1 MRFDKIDNIMLFGG
15 ARLLAD
21 FAAHLKKGR
30 WKAVVFS
37 SPRHLSEAVTDDGI
51 PLAGHLKALGVP
63 FYSSDD
69 INSDPRVAR
78 HLTRGTLGIAMGA
91 AWLFEKPFARRFD
104 GRLLDF
110 MGIRLPEYRGG
121 AHYTW
126 QILAGNRR
134 GACNL
139 QAIQGGRDTF
149 HLGPI
154 VKTREYAFPRS
165 CRIPLDY
172 FAHAVPQERAFLDR
186 FLKEVRAGR
195 DFKLRRLD
203 ESSASHFPFL
213 HTTTQGFV
221 DWSWNAEEIERFIR
235 AFDEPY
241 AGASTFL
248 GRRLLRL
255 KSVSRERTRE
265 DFHPFHAGLVYRRHE
280 GATFIAARGGAL
292 RVERILDEKGRDAS
306 AALRLGDRLT
316 TPASALEGAM
326 AFSAEYGA
334 RGVQRRK

>member
-1 MRFDKIDNIMLFGG
+1 MKFKDIDNIMLFGG

-21 FAAHLKKGR
+21 FAAHLKQARMKT
-30 WKAVVFS
+30 VVFS
-37 SPRHLSEAVTDDGI
+37 SPRHLEESVADDGTT
-51 PLAGHLKALGVP
+51 LAGHLKKLGVP

-78 HLTRGTLGIAMGA
+78 HLTPGTLGIAMGA

-126 QILAGNRR
+126 QILADNRR

-139 QAIQGGRDTF
+139 QVIEGGKDTF

-154 VKTREYAFPRS
+154 VKTRDYAFPRA

-172 FAHAVPQERAFLDR
+172 FASAVPQERAFLDQ

-203 ESSASHFPFL
+203 ESASSHYPFL
-213 HTTTQGFV
+213 HTKTQGFI
-221 DWSWNAEEIERFIR
+221 DWSWTAEEIERFIR

-248 GRRLLRL
+248 GRRRLHL
-255 KSVSRERTRE
+255 KSASLVRTHER
-265 DFHPFHAGLVYRRHE
+265 FHPFHAGLIYRLH
-280 GATFIAARGGAL
+280 GGGMFLAARGGAL
-292 RVERILDEKGRDAS
+292 RVGRALDEEGRDAL
-306 AALRLGDRLT
+306 AGLRIGDRLT
-316 TPASALEGAM
+316 TPAASLDNAM
-326 AFSAEYGA
+326 QYSAEYGA

>member
-1 MRFDKIDNIMLFGG
+1 MLFGG

-21 FAAHLKKGR
+21 FAAYLKKDR

-37 SPRHLSEAVTDDGI
+37 SLRHLNEAVTDEGVT
-51 PLAGHLKALGVP
+51 LADHLTKLGVP

-69 INSDPRVAR
+69 INTDPRVAR

-91 AWLFEKPFARRFD
+91 AWLFEKRFAQRFS

-139 QAIQGGRDTF
+139 QVIQGGRDTF

-154 VKTREYAFPRS
+154 IKTREYAFPPS

-172 FAHAVPQERAFLDR
+172 FAHAVPQERVFLGE
-186 FLKEVRAGR
+186 FLKEIRTVR
-195 DFKLRRLD
+195 DFKLRQLD
-203 ESSASHFPFL
+203 ESSSSHYPFL
-213 HTTTQGFV
+213 HTMTQGLI
-221 DWSWNAEEIERFIR
+221 DWRWNAEEIERFIR

-248 GRRLLRL
+248 RRRRLHL
-255 KSVSRERTRE
+255 KSASLERMRE
-265 DFHPFHAGLVYRRHE
+265 DFHPFHAGLIYRLNDE
-280 GATFIAARGGAL
+280 GIFIAARGGAL
-292 RVERILDEKGRDAS
+292 RVGRILDEKGRDAS
-306 AALRLGDRLT
+306 GVLRLGDRLT
-316 TPASALEGAM
+316 TSSSLLESAM
-326 AFSAEYGA
+326 SHSVEYGA

>member
-1 MRFDKIDNIMLFGG
+1 MKYDQVDNIMLFGG

-21 FAAHLKKGR
+21 FAARLKKGR
-30 WKAVVFS
+30 WKTVVFS
-37 SPRHLSEAVTDDGI
+37 SGRHLDESVADDGTT
-51 PLAGHLKALGVP
+51 LRARLKALGTP

-69 INSDPRVAR
+69 INADPRVAR
-78 HLTRGTLGIAMGA
+78 HLTKGTLGIALGA
-91 AWLFEKPFARRFD
+91 AWQFEKPFARRFD

-139 QAIQGGRDTF
+139 QVIQGGADTF
-149 HLGPI
+149 HRGPI
-154 VKTREYAFPRS
+154 IKSSEYAFPSS

-172 FAHAVPQERAFLDR
+172 FARAVPEEGAFLDE
-186 FLKEVRAGR
+186 FLREVRAGR
-195 DFKLRRLD
+195 DFKLRGLD
-203 ESSASHFPFL
+203 ESSSSLFPFL
-213 HTTTQGFV
+213 HTKTQGYI

-248 GRRLLRL
+248 GRRRLHL
-255 KSVSRERTRE
+255 KSVFPEKTRER
-265 DFHPFHAGLVYRRHE
+265 FHPFHAGLIYRLHDGE
-280 GATFIAARGGAL
+280 AFVAARGGAL
-292 RVERILDEKGRDAS
+292 RIGRVLDEKGGDAFG
-306 AALRLGDRLT
+306 ALRLGDRLT
-316 TPASALEGAM
+316 TPSAHIENAR
-326 AFSAEYGA
+326 AYSVEYGA
-334 RGVQRRK
+334 RGVQKRK